1 MKKEIE
7 IKIEKAIR
15 ETLVINNK
23 QSIKYAI
30 KRILRINSFT
40 PEQSSENHKTS
51 NSSLD
56 RVTHCLSDSDQW
68 FDANL
73 RCLLEGEVA
82 LVKMG
87 KKEKINRK
95 KLAEWIMKHV

>member
-7 IKIEKAIR
+7 IEKAIR

-30 KRILRINSFT
+30 KRISRINNFT
-40 PEQSSENHKTS
+40 PEESS
-51 NSSLD
+51 D
-56 RVTHCLSDSDQW
+56 CLSDSDQW